1 MHQSCCTCSSLHD
14 KQNSHIYHRV
24 NKIDVALFEMGTQRS
39 KMNDF
44 EACKVVVD
52 GGSAGSAG
60 RSVAFVTLLLSQ

>member
-1 MHQSCCTCSSLHD
+1 
-14 KQNSHIYHRV
+14 
-24 NKIDVALFEMGTQRS
+24 
-39 KMNDF
+39 MNDF